1 MRFWGGRLWWVVIGP
16 AAGVLLGVVDS
27 VVNHVPVVLGEVGT
41 ARAERGGWSQAAEFA
56 SLILD
61 AGWGWAATAVL
72 AGWLVSRHARPASGM
87 ARGALAGG
95 LALVCATT
103 AYYGVDLLFDGD
115 TWWGWV
121 TRYWLVASVLFGP
134 PLGVVGAL
142 IRRSGAAGTVAAL
155 VVPAGAALQMVFLPP
170 PADSRMAEPVRLS
183 IWIAVAFAIGLIAR
197 GNGGRGVGRTD
208 LTPIRSADHA
218 DRLYGV
224 DGVTPRENA
233 EGG

>member
-1 MRFWGGRLWWVVIGP
+1 
-16 AAGVLLGVVDS
+16 
-27 VVNHVPVVLGEVGT
+27 
-41 ARAERGGWSQAAEFA
+41 
-56 SLILD
+56 
-61 AGWGWAATAVL
+61 
-72 AGWLVSRHARPASGM
+72 M

-115 TWWGWV
+115 TWWGGV